1 MLAASFSSF
10 DTMNMAPTQQQQP
23 MDANHVA
30 EKITRRIEIA
40 KVHTI
45 PQYVRLM
52 TDCFR
57 LPETYKTA

>member
-10 DTMNMAPTQQQQP
+10 NTMNMPPSQLQH

-40 KVHTI
+40 KVHTVV
-45 PQYVRLM
+45 PR
-52 TDCFR
+52 
-57 LPETYKTA
+57 E